1 MVELQAIQIDHSSH
15 TSSHH
20 QSSLV
25 LPCVVAIIV
34 TAVDLSCSSLQL
46 TLKCHCNDFSVGCLC
61 SISPQQR
68 LGIAGEPPSSPQTG
82 PTMGSCS
89 SARRTPTTARR
100 TPTTVAHDAPQLSAP
115 VSDRAPQVQWL
126 LLAIAPNHALREGRR
141 ALRQEEVRSRRR
153 AERGMAGGP
162 SAESA
167 ARWTQ
172 VAAQLLAH
180 RRAAF
185 WSFLRSTAELPER
198 RAVRRSGQRTLRAGI
213 SNAET
218 GA

>member
-1 MVELQAIQIDHSSH
+1 M
-15 TSSHH
+15 
-20 QSSLV
+20 
-25 LPCVVAIIV
+25 LPSVVGLMI
-34 TAVDLSCSSLQL
+34 TAVDLSCSSLKL
-46 TLKCHCNDFSVGCLC
+46 TLKYQRNDFQVGCIC

-68 LGIAGEPPSSPQTG
+68 LGIAGETPSSPQTG

-162 SAESA
+162 SAKSA
-167 ARWTQ
+167 ARWTHA
-172 VAAQLLAH
+172 AAQLLAH

-185 WSFLRSTAELPER
+185 RSFLRSTAELPER
-198 RAVRRSGQRTLRAGI
+198 RAVRRSAQRTPRAGI

-218 GA
+218 SAPGSASAAEPSLHSMD

>member
-1 MVELQAIQIDHSSH
+1 MLSRSGLEHTQVSQALPALAWRVWSASRGPALAQTLSADTVEPGSA
-15 TSSHH
+15 
-20 QSSLV
+20 
-25 LPCVVAIIV
+25 
-34 TAVDLSCSSLQL
+34 CSSQAQVTPPASGRILEL
-46 TLKCHCNDFSVGCLC
+46 PSGNLAARAH
-61 SISPQQR
+61 
-68 LGIAGEPPSSPQTG
+68 AGMEGNVDQMRKG
-82 PTMGSCS
+82 PTMASCS
-89 SARRTPTTARR
+89 WALHTPTV
-100 TPTTVAHDAPQLSAP
+100 VAHDAPQLSAP

-153 AERGMAGGP
+153 AERIMAGGP

-167 ARWTQ
+167 ARWTH

-185 WSFLRSTAELPER
+185 RSFLRSTAELPER
-198 RAVRRSGQRTLRAGI
+198 RAVRRSAQRTPRAGI

>member
-1 MVELQAIQIDHSSH
+1 MELQAIQIDHSSH

-25 LPCVVAIIV
+25 LPFVVAIIV

-46 TLKCHCNDFSVGCLC
+46 TLKYHCNAFQVRCLC

-68 LGIAGEPPSSPQTG
+68 LGTAGEPPSSPQTG
-82 PTMGSCS
+82 PTMASCS
-89 SARRTPTTARR
+89 SARR

-115 VSDRAPQVQWL
+115 VSDRAHQVQWL

-167 ARWTQ
+167 ARWTH

-185 WSFLRSTAELPER
+185 RSFLRSTAELPER
-198 RAVRRSGQRTLRAGI
+198 RAVRRSAQRTPRAGI

-218 GA
+218 GG